1 MARNVCEVELDGCI
15 VAVKERGVLDNERRV
30 YVFRF
35 ITLNMEI
42 VHYNIIATND
52 KLKGMFVAKEL
63 KDMQPYKVLKEM
75 KPKGEIYM
83 AKNIVIKGVLWVDK
97 NLITVTDVKYLN
109 SDVEL

>member
-1 MARNVCEVELDGCI
+1 MARNACDVELDGCI
-15 VAVKERGVLDNERRV
+15 VAVKERGVLDDERRV

-63 KDMQPYKVLKEM
+63 KDMQPYKVQDKL
-75 KPKGEIYM
+75 KGEIYM
-83 AKNIVIKGVLWVDK
+83 TKSIVIKGILWIDK

-109 SDVEL
+109 CDIEL

>member
-1 MARNVCEVELDGCI
+1 MAKNVCDVELDGCI
-15 VAVKERGVLDNERRV
+15 VAVKERGVLDDERRV

-35 ITLNMEI
+35 ITLNMEV

-63 KDMQPYKVLKEM
+63 KDMQPYKVQDKM
-75 KPKGEIYM
+75 KGEIYM
-83 AKNIVIKGVLWVDK
+83 TKSIVIKGILWIDK

-109 SDVEL
+109 CDIEL

>member
-1 MARNVCEVELDGCI
+1 MARNACDVELDGCI
-15 VAVKERGVLDNERRV
+15 VAVKERGVLDDERRV

-63 KDMQPYKVLKEM
+63 KDMQPYKVQDKL
-75 KPKGEIYM
+75 KGEIYM
-83 AKNIVIKGVLWVDK
+83 GKNIIIKGILWIDK

>member
-1 MARNVCEVELDGCI
+1 MARNVCDVELDGCI
-15 VAVKERGVLDNERRV
+15 VAVKERGVLDDERRV

-35 ITLNMEI
+35 ITLNMEV

-63 KDMQPYKVLKEM
+63 KDMQPYKVQDKL
-75 KPKGEIYM
+75 KGEIYM
-83 AKNIVIKGVLWVDK
+83 TKSIVIKGILWIDK

-109 SDVEL
+109 CDIEL

>member
-1 MARNVCEVELDGCI
+1 MARNVCDVELDGCI
-15 VAVKERGVLDNERRV
+15 VAVKERGVLDDERRM

-52 KLKGMFVAKEL
+52 KLKGMFVEKEL
-63 KDMQPYKVLKEM
+63 KDMQPYKVHDKM
-75 KPKGEIYM
+75 KGEIYM
-83 AKNIVIKGVLWVDK
+83 AKNIIIKGILWIDK

>member
-1 MARNVCEVELDGCI
+1 MAKNACDVEIDGCI
-15 VAVKERGVLDNERRV
+15 VAVKERGVLDDERRV

-35 ITLNMEI
+35 ITLNMEV

-63 KDMQPYKVLKEM
+63 KDMQPYKVQDKL
-75 KPKGEIYM
+75 KGEIYM
-83 AKNIVIKGVLWVDK
+83 TKSIVIKGILWIDK

-109 SDVEL
+109 CDIEL

>member
-1 MARNVCEVELDGCI
+1 MARNACDVELDGCI
-15 VAVKERGVLDNERRV
+15 VAVKERGVLDDERRV

-35 ITLNMEI
+35 ITLNMEV

-63 KDMQPYKVLKEM
+63 KEMQPYKVQDKM
-75 KPKGEIYM
+75 KGEIYM
-83 AKNIVIKGVLWVDK
+83 TKSIVIKGILWIDK

-109 SDVEL
+109 CDIEL

>member
-1 MARNVCEVELDGCI
+1 MARNACDVELDGCI
-15 VAVKERGVLDNERRV
+15 VAVKERGVLDDERRV

-35 ITLNMEI
+35 ITLNMEV

-63 KDMQPYKVLKEM
+63 KDMQPYKVQDKM
-75 KPKGEIYM
+75 KGEIYM
-83 AKNIVIKGVLWVDK
+83 TKNIVIKGILWIDK

-109 SDVEL
+109 CDIEL